1 MTAVAPTDT
10 FSIGGDLPVHRL
22 GYGAMQLPGPGVWG
36 EPADPENAHRVVR
49 AAVEQGV
56 DFIDTADSYGPVVS
70 ERIIA
75 EALHP
80 YPEGL
85 VIATKAGL
93 TRQGPGIW
101 TPVGRPAYLKQQV
114 ELSLRTLRLER
125 IDLIQLHRID
135 ADVPLADQLG
145 AFKELQDEGKVR
157 HIGVSEVSVAELE
170 QAREIVD
177 VVSVQNLYNLTNRQS
192 QDVLDHATEHG
203 IGFIPWFPI
212 ATGDLAAPGRRHR
225 PGAGRH
231 TVPGGAGLAA
241 AHVTGR
247 PADPR
252 HEVRRAPEREPG
264 CGAAAPLRRGHG
276 PPGRARVVV
285 QRCPGSRR
293 PPAGSRRERASGGG
307 QAVPFQ
313 RQRRSVPGRTRR
325 RSGRSSARRA
335 GRTWYGTTA
344 RRVEAAVRG
353 VGRATA
359 GRGSTSSTGPSSSS
373 RSPNPSERMSRRVA
387 VGAPTTRQERPAGT
401 SASEKPASTRSPEQS
416 RKWAPATSTTTVP

>member
-1 MTAVAPTDT
+1 MTTVAPTDT

-36 EPADPENAHRVVR
+36 EPADPENARRVVR

-70 ERIIA
+70 ERLIA

-135 ADVPLADQLG
+135 AEVPLADQLG
-145 AFKELQDEGKVR
+145 AFKELQEEGKVR

-212 ATGDLAAPGRRHR
+212 ATGDLAAPDSPVADIARELDATPSQVALAWLLHTSPVVLPI
-225 PGAGRH
+225 PGTKSVDH
-231 TVPGGAGLAA
+231 LTENL
-241 AHVTGR
+241 
-247 PADPR
+247 
-252 HEVRRAPEREPG
+252 
-264 CGAAAPLRRGHG
+264 GAAQLRLSDEDM
-276 PPGRARVVV
+276 ARLD
-285 QRCPGSRR
+285 
-293 PPAGSRRERASGGG
+293 ALA
-307 QAVPFQ
+307 
-313 RQRRSVPGRTRR
+313 
-325 RSGRSSARRA
+325 
-335 GRTWYGTTA
+335 
-344 RRVEAAVRG
+344 
-353 VGRATA
+353 
-359 GRGSTSSTGPSSSS
+359 
-373 RSPNPSERMSRRVA
+373 
-387 VGAPTTRQERPAGT
+387 
-401 SASEKPASTRSPEQS
+401 
-416 RKWAPATSTTTVP
+416 

>member
-1 MTAVAPTDT
+1 MTTVAPTDT

-36 EPADPENAHRVVR
+36 EPADPENARRVVR

-135 ADVPLADQLG
+135 AEVPLADQLG

-177 VVSVQNLYNLTNRQS
+177 IVSVQNLYNLTNRQS

-212 ATGDLAAPGRRHR
+212 ATGDLAAPDSPVAHIARELGATPSQVALAWLLHTSPVVLPI
-225 PGAGRH
+225 PGTKSVDH
-231 TVPGGAGLAA
+231 LTENL
-241 AHVTGR
+241 
-247 PADPR
+247 
-252 HEVRRAPEREPG
+252 
-264 CGAAAPLRRGHG
+264 GAAQLRLSDEDM
-276 PPGRARVVV
+276 ARLD
-285 QRCPGSRR
+285 
-293 PPAGSRRERASGGG
+293 ALA
-307 QAVPFQ
+307 
-313 RQRRSVPGRTRR
+313 
-325 RSGRSSARRA
+325 
-335 GRTWYGTTA
+335 
-344 RRVEAAVRG
+344 
-353 VGRATA
+353 
-359 GRGSTSSTGPSSSS
+359 
-373 RSPNPSERMSRRVA
+373 
-387 VGAPTTRQERPAGT
+387 
-401 SASEKPASTRSPEQS
+401 
-416 RKWAPATSTTTVP
+416 

>member
-1 MTAVAPTDT
+1 MTTVAPTGT

-36 EPADPENAHRVVR
+36 EPADPENARRVVR

-70 ERIIA
+70 ERLIA

-135 ADVPLADQLG
+135 AEVPLADQLG
-145 AFKELQDEGKVR
+145 AFKELQEEGKVR

-170 QAREIVD
+170 QARQIVD
-177 VVSVQNLYNLTNRQS
+177 VASVQNLYNLTNRQS

-212 ATGDLAAPGRRHR
+212 ATGDLAAPDSPVADIARELDATPSQVALAWLLHKSPVVLPI
-225 PGAGRH
+225 PGTKSVEH
-231 TVPGGAGLAA
+231 LTENLAA
-241 AHVTGR
+241 AQ
-247 PADPR
+247 
-252 HEVRRAPEREPG
+252 
-264 CGAAAPLRRGHG
+264 LRL
-276 PPGRARVVV
+276 
-285 QRCPGSRR
+285 SD
-293 PPAGSRRERASGGG
+293 ED
-307 QAVPFQ
+307 
-313 RQRRSVPGRTRR
+313 
-325 RSGRSSARRA
+325 
-335 GRTWYGTTA
+335 
-344 RRVEAAVRG
+344 
-353 VGRATA
+353 
-359 GRGSTSSTGPSSSS
+359 
-373 RSPNPSERMSRRVA
+373 VA
-387 VGAPTTRQERPAGT
+387 HLDALA
-401 SASEKPASTRSPEQS
+401 
-416 RKWAPATSTTTVP
+416 

>member
-1 MTAVAPTDT
+1 MTTVAPTDT

-36 EPADPENAHRVVR
+36 EPADPDNARRVLR

-70 ERIIA
+70 ERLIA

-135 ADVPLADQLG
+135 AEVPLADQLG

-170 QAREIVD
+170 QARRIVD

-212 ATGDLAAPGRRHR
+212 ATGDLAAPDSPVADIARELDATPSQVALAWLLHTSPVVLPI
-225 PGAGRH
+225 PGTKSLEH
-231 TVPGGAGLAA
+231 LA
-241 AHVTGR
+241 
-247 PADPR
+247 
-252 HEVRRAPEREPG
+252 ENL
-264 CGAAAPLRRGHG
+264 GAAQLRLSDEDM
-276 PPGRARVVV
+276 ARLD
-285 QRCPGSRR
+285 
-293 PPAGSRRERASGGG
+293 ALA
-307 QAVPFQ
+307 
-313 RQRRSVPGRTRR
+313 
-325 RSGRSSARRA
+325 
-335 GRTWYGTTA
+335 
-344 RRVEAAVRG
+344 
-353 VGRATA
+353 
-359 GRGSTSSTGPSSSS
+359 
-373 RSPNPSERMSRRVA
+373 
-387 VGAPTTRQERPAGT
+387 
-401 SASEKPASTRSPEQS
+401 
-416 RKWAPATSTTTVP
+416 

>member
-1 MTAVAPTDT
+1 MTTVAPTDT

-36 EPADPENAHRVVR
+36 EPADPDNARRVLR

-70 ERIIA
+70 ERLIA

-135 ADVPLADQLG
+135 AEVPLADQLG

-170 QAREIVD
+170 QARQIVD

-212 ATGDLAAPGRRHR
+212 ATGDLAAPDSPVADIARELDATPSQVALAWLLHKSPVVLPI
-225 PGAGRH
+225 PGTKSLEH
-231 TVPGGAGLAA
+231 LA
-241 AHVTGR
+241 
-247 PADPR
+247 
-252 HEVRRAPEREPG
+252 ENL
-264 CGAAAPLRRGHG
+264 GAAQLRLSDEDM
-276 PPGRARVVV
+276 ARLD
-285 QRCPGSRR
+285 
-293 PPAGSRRERASGGG
+293 ALA
-307 QAVPFQ
+307 
-313 RQRRSVPGRTRR
+313 
-325 RSGRSSARRA
+325 
-335 GRTWYGTTA
+335 
-344 RRVEAAVRG
+344 
-353 VGRATA
+353 
-359 GRGSTSSTGPSSSS
+359 
-373 RSPNPSERMSRRVA
+373 
-387 VGAPTTRQERPAGT
+387 
-401 SASEKPASTRSPEQS
+401 
-416 RKWAPATSTTTVP
+416 

>member
-1 MTAVAPTDT
+1 MTAVAPSDT

-36 EPADPENAHRVVR
+36 EPADPENARRVLR

-70 ERIIA
+70 ERLIA

-80 YPEGL
+80 FPEGL
-85 VIATKAGL
+85 VVATKAGL

-135 ADVPLADQLG
+135 AEVPLADQLG

-170 QAREIVD
+170 QAREIVE

-192 QDVLDHATEHG
+192 QDVLEYATEHG

-212 ATGDLAAPGRRHR
+212 ATGDLAAPDSPVADIARELDATPSQVALAWLLHASPVVLPI
-225 PGAGRH
+225 PGTKSLEH
-231 TVPGGAGLAA
+231 LA
-241 AHVTGR
+241 
-247 PADPR
+247 
-252 HEVRRAPEREPG
+252 ENL
-264 CGAAAPLRRGHG
+264 GAAQLRLSDEDI
-276 PPGRARVVV
+276 ARLD
-285 QRCPGSRR
+285 
-293 PPAGSRRERASGGG
+293 ALA
-307 QAVPFQ
+307 
-313 RQRRSVPGRTRR
+313 
-325 RSGRSSARRA
+325 
-335 GRTWYGTTA
+335 
-344 RRVEAAVRG
+344 
-353 VGRATA
+353 
-359 GRGSTSSTGPSSSS
+359 
-373 RSPNPSERMSRRVA
+373 
-387 VGAPTTRQERPAGT
+387 
-401 SASEKPASTRSPEQS
+401 
-416 RKWAPATSTTTVP
+416 

>member
-1 MTAVAPTDT
+1 MTTVAPSDT

-36 EPADPENAHRVVR
+36 EPADPENARRVVR

-125 IDLIQLHRID
+125 IELIQLHRID
-135 ADVPLADQLG
+135 GEVPLADQLG
-145 AFKELQDEGKVR
+145 AFKELQEEGKVR

-170 QAREIVD
+170 EARSIVD

-212 ATGDLAAPGRRHR
+212 ATGDLAAPDSPVADIARELDATPSQVALAWLLHTSPVVLPI
-225 PGAGRH
+225 PGTKSLEH
-231 TVPGGAGLAA
+231 LA
-241 AHVTGR
+241 
-247 PADPR
+247 
-252 HEVRRAPEREPG
+252 ENL
-264 CGAAAPLRRGHG
+264 GAAQLRLSDEDM
-276 PPGRARVVV
+276 ARLD
-285 QRCPGSRR
+285 
-293 PPAGSRRERASGGG
+293 ALA
-307 QAVPFQ
+307 
-313 RQRRSVPGRTRR
+313 
-325 RSGRSSARRA
+325 
-335 GRTWYGTTA
+335 
-344 RRVEAAVRG
+344 
-353 VGRATA
+353 
-359 GRGSTSSTGPSSSS
+359 
-373 RSPNPSERMSRRVA
+373 
-387 VGAPTTRQERPAGT
+387 
-401 SASEKPASTRSPEQS
+401 
-416 RKWAPATSTTTVP
+416 